1 MIGWLEGLIDLLPG
15 LLGGL
20 RLTLQITVCGIILAA
35 VCGLLAGLARR
46 ARWRLLRWGAVTYV
60 ELFRGT
66 SVLVQLFWFYF
77 ALPFLG
83 LQLSAFLTAVL
94 VLGLNTGA
102 YAAEV
107 VRGALQAVP
116 RGQWEAATALGYSRR
131 QALWRV
137 ILPQAWLPMCPPAGN
152 LAIELLKN
160 TALVSMI
167 TLSDLSFS
175 AQLLRAETLRT
186 VEIFC
191 LVLILYF
198 IAARLISLAMRDLER
213 WLARGR
219 DHGGVR

>member
-1 MIGWLEGLIDLLPG
+1 MIGWLQGLVELLPG
-15 LLGGL
+15 LLAGL
-20 RLTLQITVCGIILAA
+20 RLTLQISVCGILLAA

-46 ARWRLLRWGAVTYV
+46 STWRLLRWSAVTYV

-83 LQLSAFLTAVL
+83 LQLSAFVTAVL
-94 VLGLNTGA
+94 VLGLNAGA

-116 RGQWEAATALGYSRR
+116 SGQWEAAHALGYNRR
-131 QALWRV
+131 QALRRV

-186 VEIFC
+186 VEIFG

-198 IAARLISLAMRDLER
+198 FAARLISLAMRDLER

-219 DHGGVR
+219 DHGGLR